1 MNGIPVIGPA
11 TGATLS
17 SESLPETVTATP
29 QTEQSDQAAPAQPS
43 SASGESGQ
51 GNGQQPSVSSGGAQ
65 AGHDLPGRDFGSIS
79 FDFEGGL
86 PDGTM
91 TDGTVTDGSPD
102 GTADGDHGAG
112 SFESIALLAPPEAMG

>member
-51 GNGQQPSVSSGGAQ
+51 GNGHQPSVSSGGAQ
-65 AGHDLPGRDFGSIS
+65 QGHDLPGGDFGSIS
-79 FDFEGGL
+79 FDFDGGL
-86 PDGTM
+86 PDGT
-91 TDGTVTDGSPD
+91 VTDGIPD

-112 SFESIALLAPPEAMG
+112 SFESIALLAPPEVMG